1 MNSEEFLEILRSR
14 RSVRHFLPEPVP
26 QEDIE
31 KIITAASWAPS
42 GTNHQNWHFI
52 VIRSEDIKQA
62 MADAVAREV
71 DEMAREITF
80 SQAQAGFRAY
90 TNFFTFFR
98 SAPVVIAAV
107 KKPYDSVT
115 QRIFARYNLTERFKS
130 STDVQGPSASVQ
142 NLVLMAHVLGY
153 GTCWMTGPLV
163 AKDKLERM
171 LKIAPPDEL
180 MALVPLG
187 KPSHVSGATRRKK
200 VREITE
206 YL

>member
-1 MNSEEFLEILRSR
+1 MKAGEFLEILRSR
-14 RSVRHFLPEPVP
+14 RSVRHFLPDPVP

-31 KIITAASWAPS
+31 KILTAASWAPS

-52 VIRSEDIKQA
+52 VVRSDDVKKA
-62 MADAVAREV
+62 MAGAVTSEV
-71 DEMAREITF
+71 DEMAKEITF

-90 TNFFTFFR
+90 TNFFTFFKH
-98 SAPVVIAAV
+98 APVVIAAV

-115 QRIFARYNLTERFKS
+115 QKIFARYNLTERFRS

-163 AKDKLERM
+163 AKEKLEKL

-200 VREITE
+200 IGDITE